1 MLRTRWGQPQNL
13 VMDGFADPS
22 LDEDRGLPLVAAFGD
37 RLIELSGW
45 AVPDRWV
52 GWGIARSDGGTAL
65 HLVAAVANHGP
76 GTSVPTNLWESRLG
90 KHQLD
95 REAGSCDRLRK

>member
-65 HLVAAVANHGP
+65 HLVAAVANHTDP
-76 GTSVPTNLWESRLG
+76 ALQCLPTSGNRDWASTSWTEKLAAVTG
-90 KHQLD
+90 
-95 REAGSCDRLRK
+95 